1 MLEVVLNK
9 STERKYMKHRPNQKH
24 DAQLLGCLL
33 VKPGSNNRL
42 KKKLDTTSVTITT
55 ATTTTNT
62 TLQQP
67 LIMILRIKSNCHN
80 LICKLESQ
88 KTYQYP

>member
-1 MLEVVLNK
+1 MIDWIDFLKLLDSLIDFDCFFPISSLKNMYMLEVVLNK

-42 KKKLDTTSVTITT
+42 KKKT
-55 ATTTTNT
+55 
-62 TLQQP
+62 
-67 LIMILRIKSNCHN
+67 R
-80 LICKLESQ
+80 
-88 KTYQYP
+88 Y